1 MDKKLKINSYLV
13 EQDMDVQEHLL
24 KYLES
29 GMIWM
34 QKYIDKGKSLQDF
47 LVDTKE
53 VYWVVKEKMMEKAV
67 NDMNIGS
74 KPD

>member
-1 MDKKLKINSYLV
+1 MDNELKINSYLV
-13 EQDMDVQEHLL
+13 EQDMDIQEHLL

-53 VYWVVKEKMMEKAV
+53 VYWVVKERLMEKAV
-67 NDMNIGS
+67 SDMNIGS